1 MMELGMNKPK
11 KAIKNGTLIDGTG
24 KTPLENSVVVI
35 DGSKITAVG
44 KVGEVQIPSDAQI
57 IDAAGKVVM
66 PGLMDLHV
74 HLGNVEGASTAET
87 LLDLFKASPFLLL
100 LFAVKH
106 SRELLEA
113 GFTTVRDLG
122 MINFMSADAF
132 WAAKPLVCLRTAIE
146 RGLVP
151 GPRIVVAGPF
161 CMSAGHFDMSA
172 SRYENLRAPPNGPFE
187 VRKRVRELAREH
199 VDLIKIAS
207 GGGTAGEGEE
217 IWWRNYTIDELR
229 AIVDEAHALG
239 KKVAAHAYTADT
251 VKNALEAGV
260 DTIEHGSFLDDEAI
274 QMLVEKKAFLVPTL
288 TTYHITE
295 KADYMRRKKEE
306 VKKAVAANFRK
317 AHEAGVRIAAGTDL
331 FLQEHPDP
339 MYGDNAYELELMVRY
354 GMSEMEAV
362 MSATKSAAE
371 ALGLEKEIGTIEEGK
386 SADIIILQG
395 DPVKDIKI
403 LQKRENIR
411 KVVKNGRIELDRDSP
426 ARLP

>member
-1 MMELGMNKPK
+1 MEK
-11 KAIKNGTLIDGTG
+11 
-24 KTPLENSVVVI
+24 SVVVI

-44 KVGEVQIPSDAQI
+44 KEGEVQIPNDAQI

-66 PGLMDLHV
+66 PGLMDVHV
-74 HLGNVEGASTAET
+74 HLANVEGASTAET
-87 LLDLFKASPFLLL
+87 LLELAKASPFLLL

-106 SRELLEA
+106 ARQLLEA
-113 GFTTVRDLG
+113 GFTTVRDVG
-122 MINFMSADAF
+122 MINFMSAEPL
-132 WAAKPLVCLRTAIE
+132 WAAKPMVSLRTAIQ

-172 SRYENLRAPPNGPFE
+172 SRYESLRAPPNGPFE
-187 VRKRVRELAREH
+187 VRKRVRELAREY

-207 GGGTAGEGEE
+207 GGGAAGEGEE
-217 IWWRNYTIDELR
+217 LWWRNYTIEELR

-239 KKVAAHAYTADT
+239 KRVASHAYTADT

-274 QMLVEKKAFLVPTL
+274 RMLVEKKVFLVPTL
-288 TTYHITE
+288 TTYHATQ
-295 KADYMRRKKEE
+295 KADYMRRKMEE
-306 VKKAVAANFRK
+306 VRKAAAANFKK
-317 AHEAGVRIAAGTDL
+317 AHEAGVRIAAGTDI

-339 MYGDNAYELELMVRY
+339 MCGDNAYELELMVRY
-354 GMSEMEAV
+354 GMSEMEAI
-362 MSATKSAAE
+362 MSATKNAAE

-386 SADIIILQG
+386 TADMIIVQG
-395 DPVKDIKI
+395 NPLKDIKV

-411 KVVKNGRIELDRDSP
+411 KVMKNGRIEVDRDLP
-426 ARLP
+426 ASVPRA